1 MNVVEGAISETSS
14 KVWQLEMFEQKSS
27 GRGGIVVLYKQT
39 ALKPGSLVVCLSG
52 GPWP

>member
-1 MNVVEGAISETSS
+1 MKLVVRFGSLRCLNKRA
-14 KVWQLEMFEQKSS
+14 V
-27 GRGGIVVLYKQT
+27 GGIVVLYKQT